1 MTQHDAILD
10 YIDRF
15 GSITPMEAF
24 SDLGITKL
32 STRISELIR
41 GGTDIKKEPV
51 KTVTRLGKA
60 TTFMRYSR
68 GDKMGMAE
76 QIMSLCDESETL
88 LRNLYLICDTQDDK
102 YTPDEDINAGI
113 KDEVKR
119 GEYVKQLEDLINEIK
134 EAINEC

>member
-68 GDKMGMAE
+68 GD
-76 QIMSLCDESETL
+76 
-88 LRNLYLICDTQDDK
+88 
-102 YTPDEDINAGI
+102 
-113 KDEVKR
+113 
-119 GEYVKQLEDLINEIK
+119 
-134 EAINEC
+134 